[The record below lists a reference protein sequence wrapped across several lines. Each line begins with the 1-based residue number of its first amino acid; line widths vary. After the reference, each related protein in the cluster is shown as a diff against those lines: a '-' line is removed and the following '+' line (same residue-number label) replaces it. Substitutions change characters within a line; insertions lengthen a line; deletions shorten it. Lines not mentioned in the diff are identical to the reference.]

1 MQAHTVSFPDLFSQP
16 VVILA
21 VVLLFIEAISW
32 MLLGDSIK
40 KLPKRIKKLARIGR
54 WDVASILL
62 WPTLTALALSDLY
75 NTSPV
80 YFAFLGTG
88 IALFLLGWWMR
99 YRHACL
105 RQIRN
110 RVKKLRPRLA
120 RIESKSSVVT
130 IRYPKRLGAWLEI
143 LGLAICAMSPM
154 AFAFSLF
161 IFPSVLLMAI
171 SEEERRT
178 DEERRKWL
186 RSYTPKAL
194 IPGTWDILRLVSI
207 PVAIGFLIAVFARE
221 FIVFKGDIESA
232 RSILMMLTQIEGTL
246 GVLAITII
254 FVLAQLTGASFST
267 RTSGILIRQR
277 DFWMSLVILLLSLT
291 YNILVIA
298 RMDVFFPSG
307 GIYERLLV
315 DLGLIFGALT
325 VFGIAYFIWRSPKLV
340 SPEAI
345 IADALRH
352 LDGKWMDIIRNDW
365 RRPVMQIRLR
375 VGQDPLVVVD
385 GVLAKSVESYDY
397 LSFTSGLVLLRDR
410 FLEVATPNDM
420 IELDVYLHYHLRSV
434 VKSAAKHSDAY
445 LLEQLVQFVREL
457 GTPSPEALRSTRTTR
472 WDAPAGEMLVREVIS
487 EALTERMQE
496 PVRLGLVV
504 VGEGAENVLKTLP
517 SGDETWMFNPKFR
530 EIRLSDNKDFTN
542 NDLRVE
548 AFEDQYIRYLRTLGE
563 SAIELGLREVAWTT
577 SHRLAMIMLQI
588 QEHAKGLRLKQM
600 LLQQCSFSL
609 AQISDA
615 ACKAKMARAVDLGML
630 QYVAEKV
637 DKQEEEGT
645 AWLLAHL
652 IESTFLEQAKA
663 GILDLGTVVD
673 VAMLGFD
680 LVTKFPEP
688 AVRLIAV
695 MGEAAKHVKSL
706 PDFDKDRELQSI
718 YEELKSRIRQQT
730 TVSSDDRQKIR
741 MAVNSALEAL
751 GELEFEERKNQ

>member
-1 MQAHTVSFPDLFSQP
+1 MQAHTVAFPALFSQP
-16 VVILA
+16 VAILV
-21 VVLLFIEAISW
+21 VVLLFVELISW
-32 MLLGDSIK
+32 MLLDDSIK
-40 KLPKRIKKLARIGR
+40 KLPKQIKKLARVGR

-62 WPTLTALALSDLY
+62 WPALTILALSDLY

-88 IALFLLGWWMR
+88 IALFLLGWWIR
-99 YRHACL
+99 YRHVLL
-105 RQIRN
+105 RQIGQRL
-110 RVKKLRPRLA
+110 KKLRPRLA
-120 RIESKSSVVT
+120 RIEGRSSVVT
-130 IRYPKRLGAWLEI
+130 VRYPKRLGSWLAI
-143 LGLAICAMSPM
+143 LGLTICAMSPI

-161 IFPSVLLMAI
+161 IFPLVLLRAI
-171 SEEERRT
+171 SEEEQRM
-178 DEERRKWL
+178 DGEHRKWL
-186 RSYTPKAL
+186 QTHTPKAL
-194 IPGTWDILRLVSI
+194 IPGIGDTLRLVFV
-207 PVAIGFLIAVFARE
+207 PAAIGFLIAVSARE
-221 FIVFKGDIESA
+221 FILFRGDIESA
-232 RSILMMLTQIEGTL
+232 RSILVMLTQIEGTL

-254 FVLAQLTGASFST
+254 FVLAQLTAASFST
-267 RTSGILIRQR
+267 RTSGILLRQWA
-277 DFWMSLVILLLSLT
+277 FWVPLVILLGTST
-291 YNILVIA
+291 YNILVISKL
-298 RMDVFFPSG
+298 DTFFQSE
-307 GIYERLLV
+307 GIHEHVLV
-315 DLGLIFGALT
+315 DLGLVFGALT
-325 VFGIAYFIWRSPKLV
+325 AFGIAFFIWRAPRLV

-352 LDGKWMDIIRNDW
+352 FDGKWMDIIRNDW

-410 FLEVATPNDM
+410 FREATTPNDM
-420 IELDVYLHYHLRSV
+420 IELDAYLHYHLRSV
-434 VKSAAKHSDAY
+434 VKSAAKHSDSY

-588 QEHAKGLRLKQM
+588 QEHTKGLRLKQM
-600 LLQQCSFSL
+600 LMQQCSFSL
-609 AQISDA
+609 AEISNA
-615 ACKAKMARAVDLGML
+615 ACKAKLARAVSLSML
-630 QYVAEKV
+630 PGLAEKL

-652 IESTFLEQAKA
+652 IESTFLEQARA

-673 VAMLGFD
+673 VAMLGLD

-695 MGEAAKHVKSL
+695 MGEAAKHVKTL
-706 PDFDKDRELQSI
+706 PNFGEDKELQFVYRELI
-718 YEELKSRIRQQT
+718 SRIRQQT
-730 TVSSDDRQKIR
+730 TVTSDDRQKIR
-741 MAVNSALEAL
+741 IAVKSTLDALDEP
-751 GELEFEERKNQ
+751 EFEERSPG